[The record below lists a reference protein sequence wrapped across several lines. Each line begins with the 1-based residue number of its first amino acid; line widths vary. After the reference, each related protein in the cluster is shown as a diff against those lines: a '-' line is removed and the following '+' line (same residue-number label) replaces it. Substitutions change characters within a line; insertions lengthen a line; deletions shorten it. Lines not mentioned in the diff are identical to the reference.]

1 MAKLR
6 KSLTAENRWRD
17 QPDDDWITFIEAADN
32 IAVRLNVSTGRSE
45 VTLRDLCASGEVRS
59 ARVKYDGDGDPLE
72 VKTVR
77 PSEWRTTEV
86 DLEVTGSPMDSLV
99 IEVSEDDLEYWLGQQ
114 GAAQPED
121 APAIERRPR
130 TTAMAIHWR

>member
-1 MAKLR
+1 
-6 KSLTAENRWRD
+6 
-17 QPDDDWITFIEAADN
+17 
-32 IAVRLNVSTGRSE
+32 
-45 VTLRDLCASGEVRS
+45 
-59 ARVKYDGDGDPLE
+59 LE

-77 PSEWRTTEV
+77 PSECRTTEV

-130 TTAMAIHWR
+130 SQWKQIAVKKAIAELWPNGIPVDLVNGQIEQRVGERLKHMGAPAISRDTILRAAGRK